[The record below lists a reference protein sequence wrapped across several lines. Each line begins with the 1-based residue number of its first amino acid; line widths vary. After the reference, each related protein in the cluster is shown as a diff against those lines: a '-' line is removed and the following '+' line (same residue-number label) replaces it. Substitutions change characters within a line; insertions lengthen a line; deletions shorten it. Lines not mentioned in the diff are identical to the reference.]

1 MATSIYRP
9 YCLNF
14 KKMIGCHSHKK
25 CYNDYS
31 EEKLKR
37 AKERQNKSNDV
48 SETSEQLCSPSQST
62 RSRDTSNHDFGKLV
76 CCFCS
81 EIDTENILQQHVLF
95 MQQKNKVDINHMSN
109 LTEKWKTI
117 SVKLNYSELLSR
129 SSSGDIVSNVLYYH
143 KNTIKNCYVQSCNE
157 YKRASKTSDEDE
169 ANNKWLKALAL
180 NKIIYYVTETGK
192 SNNVNSFK
200 VKVIQKKC
208 ICLY

>member
-14 KKMIGCHSHKK
+14 KKMMGCHSHKK

-37 AKERQNKSNDV
+37 AKERKNKSNDV

-62 RSRDTSNHDFGKLV
+62 RSRDTSNHDFDKLV

-81 EIDTENILQQHVLF
+81 EIDTENILQQQVLF
-95 MQQKNKVDINHMSN
+95 MQQKNKVDINHMSD

-129 SSSGDIVSNVLYYH
+129 SSSGDIVSNELYYH
-143 KNTIKNCYVQSCNE
+143 KN
-157 YKRASKTSDEDE
+157 
-169 ANNKWLKALAL
+169 
-180 NKIIYYVTETGK
+180 
-192 SNNVNSFK
+192 
-200 VKVIQKKC
+200 
-208 ICLY
+208 